1 MKKENTLTW
10 LSAEGKEIIVKI
22 TVVRA
27 METET
32 VYADGW
38 NVELS
43 KKQVVESLELE
54 IHVAGKFIGRT
65 SEKPSVVVAPLYMQK
80 TIDLVKSQGGYAILA
95 QKLILKEDRY
105 SEIMTAIDQL
115 VMDASQDTE
124 YAKYQGIEIVK
135 VKAGQ
140 IVEAKKVISE
150 SQTRKTEILTDAE
163 EKQWRINYNDINNE
177 GGEGYV
183 PHRITAERVEWAM
196 TILK

>member
-32 VYADGW
+32 VYSDGW

-54 IHVAGKFIGRT
+54 IHVDGKKIATT
-65 SEKPSVVVAPLYMQK
+65 SEEPSVVKAPIYMQK
-80 TIDLVKSQGGYAILA
+80 TIDLVKSKGGYAILA

-105 SEIMTAIDQL
+105 NEIMTAIDQL
-115 VMDASQDTE
+115 ITDASQDAE
-124 YAKYQGIEIVK
+124 YAEHQGIEII
-135 VKAGQ
+135 KAKTEQ
-140 IVEAKKVISE
+140 IVEAKKVIADA
-150 SQTRKTEILTDAE
+150 QTRKTEILSDAD
-163 EKQWRINYNDINNE
+163 EKLWRTNYNNVNNE
-177 GGEGYV
+177 DGEGYV
-183 PHRITAERVEWAM
+183 PRRATLEDVEFARS
-196 TILK
+196 ILK